1 MTAVPMMFQAYGV
14 VEDAGDKNRLYLGH
28 FLSESAARMKV
39 RDAIASGCMYGYVK
53 QGHDVIVYLTV
64 ESFVVK
70 GLIEKAEADYARANG
85 GKRIRAEPF
94 LRIE

>member
-1 MTAVPMMFQAYGV
+1 MKVGPMMFQAYGV

-28 FLSESAARMKV
+28 FLSESAARMQV

-53 QGHDVIVYLTV
+53 QGHDVIVYLTL
-64 ESFVVK
+64 ESVVVK
-70 GLIEKAEADYARANG
+70 RLIEKAEADYARANG
-85 GKRIRAEPF
+85 GEQIRADPF